1 MKTQGNIILT
11 TLSPVFLILFLCIA
25 YVAGTG
31 FGYWQGL
38 AKGRISGVEATI
50 DQLIETG
57 YLKFRGHKNNPEIVK
72 HDEE

>member
-1 MKTQGNIILT
+1 MSNETLT
-11 TLSPVFLILFLCIA
+11 FLFIA
-25 YVAGTG
+25 YAVGTG
-31 FGYWQGL
+31 AGYWLGL

-57 YLKFRGHKNNPEIVK
+57 YLKFRGHKNKPETIEIVK

>member
-1 MKTQGNIILT
+1 MTNE
-11 TLSPVFLILFLCIA
+11 TLIFLGLA

-38 AKGRISGVEATI
+38 AKGHLGGVEAAV

-57 YLKFRGHKNNPEIVK
+57 YLKFRGHKNNPEILK
-72 HDEE
+72 HDDD

>member
-1 MKTQGNIILT
+1 MAVTSYVQENRMTNETLT
-11 TLSPVFLILFLCIA
+11 FLCIA

-38 AKGRISGVEATI
+38 AKGRISGVESTI

>member
-1 MKTQGNIILT
+1 
-11 TLSPVFLILFLCIA
+11 LCIA

>member
-1 MKTQGNIILT
+1 MSNETLT
-11 TLSPVFLILFLCIA
+11 FLFIA
-25 YVAGTG
+25 YAVGTG
-31 FGYWQGL
+31 AGYWLGL

-57 YLKFRGHKNNPEIVK
+57 YLKFRGHKNNPEILK